1 MMHAGMMGESNLMDT
16 MEAGHASAAD
26 TNAMMGA
33 CGHSQEPMVSN
44 IMPMMLNTSGASG
57 TMSGMKSSSMKSTD

>member
-1 MMHAGMMGESNLMDT
+1 MMHTGMMGESNLMDT

-33 CGHSQEPMVSN
+33 CGHS
-44 IMPMMLNTSGASG
+44 
-57 TMSGMKSSSMKSTD
+57 